1 MRRLGGV
8 LVCVAAITTS
18 CCGPAIMREEMAAMA
33 ERECPNLLA
42 LVEVSGAELSASE
55 LSASEQRLVE
65 WCLAQQ
71 GAGYE

>member
-8 LVCVAAITTS
+8 LVCLAAITTS

-42 LVEVSGAELSASE
+42 LVEVSDAE

>member
-8 LVCVAAITTS
+8 LACVAAITTS

-55 LSASEQRLVE
+55 QRLVE